1 MAFHYPSATSN
12 TLIKNSPQN
21 KIECGVYEIPCSGCD
36 RKYYGETGR
45 ELKTRIKEHKRD
57 VRNANE
63 NNAVFL
69 HIRNEAHIIDWDSNK
84 LLYKSTD
91 FIKRRIV
98 ESALIKHKD
107 NFNTSD
113 GNFQLNAIMNNF
125 ILRHLKI
132 S

>member
-1 MAFHYPSATSN
+1 M
-12 TLIKNSPQN
+12 K
-21 KIECGVYEIPCSGCD
+21 IPCSGCE

-45 ELKTRIKEHKRD
+45 ELKTRIQEHKRD

-63 NNAVFL
+63 NNAVLL
-69 HIRNEAHIIDWDSNK
+69 HIRNEEHLIDWDSNK

-107 NFNTSD
+107 NFSTSD
-113 GNFQLNAIMNNF
+113 GYFQLNAIMNNS